1 MFKNKKKLKIITIT
15 TFFIIFC
22 FLFFGENIKDSIKTS
37 LNDNNVIKY
46 KFFKDLIKVIAEP
59 RYIINDYNV
68 NFLPETEF
76 LSFDSFKFKIN
87 KDAQAPHF
95 VEVIDKNFLIISNNM
110 SIYFKNVEDIN
121 FKKKKLL
128 LKEINNNLKNL
139 KIKNILDTKFY
150 NNKLYI
156 SYKKIINNSCNSVGV
171 ANADFN
177 FKNLKFTELF
187 FLDECATGA
196 IWGGAIDI
204 YKSKFATGLL
214 LSTSDVVRSN
224 DEDTSKDKDSRPQD
238 NDSLYHKILYYDF
251 EKSKIEIFSKGHR
264 NPGSILV
271 NQKTIISTEHGP
283 RGGDEINLIK
293 KNGNYGWPISSYG
306 DLYFTRQ
313 KNPFYKKSHEKFGYI
328 EPVFSY
334 VPSIGISTII
344 KVPENFSKFWHDNYL
359 IASLYGN
366 SLHRIK
372 FDSAYNK
379 ILFSEKI
386 FLGERIRDIKF
397 YEKNLI
403 ILTFESGLDLGILK
417 IKK

>member
-1 MFKNKKKLKIITIT
+1 M
-15 TFFIIFC
+15 
-22 FLFFGENIKDSIKTS
+22 
-37 LNDNNVIKY
+37 
-46 KFFKDLIKVIAEP
+46 
-59 RYIINDYNV
+59 
-68 NFLPETEF
+68 
-76 LSFDSFKFKIN
+76 
-87 KDAQAPHF
+87 
-95 VEVIDKNFLIISNNM
+95 
-110 SIYFKNVEDIN
+110 
-121 FKKKKLL
+121 
-128 LKEINNNLKNL
+128 
-139 KIKNILDTKFY
+139 
-150 NNKLYI
+150 
-156 SYKKIINNSCNSVGV
+156 
-171 ANADFN
+171 
-177 FKNLKFTELF
+177 
-187 FLDECATGA
+187 
-196 IWGGAIDI
+196 
-204 YKSKFATGLL
+204 
-214 LSTSDVVRSN
+214 
-224 DEDTSKDKDSRPQD
+224 
-238 NDSLYHKILYYDF
+238 
-251 EKSKIEIFSKGHR
+251 
-264 NPGSILV
+264 V
-271 NQKTIISTEHGP
+271 NQEIIISTEHGP

-313 KNPFYKKSHEKFGYI
+313 KNPFYEKSHEEFGYI

-344 KVPENFSKFWHDNYL
+344 KVPENFSKFWQDNYL

>member
-1 MFKNKKKLKIITIT
+1 MGKNKKKLKIIIFTTLFTI
-15 TFFIIFC
+15 FFFV
-22 FLFFGENIKDSIKTS
+22 FFGENLKDSIKTS

-87 KDAQAPHF
+87 KDTQAPHF
-95 VEVIDKNFLIISNNM
+95 VEIIDKNLLIISNNI

-121 FKKKKLL
+121 LKKKRLQ

-139 KIKNILDTKFY
+139 KIKNILNTKFY

-156 SYKKIINNSCNSVGV
+156 SYKKIINNNCNSVGV

-177 FKNLKFTELF
+177 FNNLKFTELF
-187 FLDECATGA
+187 FLDECAKGA
-196 IWGGAIDI
+196 IWGGAIDV
-204 YKSKFATGLL
+204 YKTKNSIGLL
-214 LSTSDVVRSN
+214 LSTSDVVRSD
-224 DEDTSKDKDSRPQD
+224 DENTLKDKDNRPQD
-238 NDSLYHKILYYDF
+238 NNSFYHKILYYDF
-251 EKSKIEIFSKGHR
+251 EKRNIEIFSKGHR

-271 NQKTIISTEHGP
+271 NQEIIISTEHGP

-313 KNPFYKKSHEKFGYI
+313 KNPFYEKSHKEFGYI
-328 EPVFSY
+328 EPIFSY

-379 ILFSEKI
+379 ILFNEKI

>member
-1 MFKNKKKLKIITIT
+1 
-15 TFFIIFC
+15 
-22 FLFFGENIKDSIKTS
+22 
-37 LNDNNVIKY
+37 
-46 KFFKDLIKVIAEP
+46 
-59 RYIINDYNV
+59 
-68 NFLPETEF
+68 
-76 LSFDSFKFKIN
+76 
-87 KDAQAPHF
+87 
-95 VEVIDKNFLIISNNM
+95 M

-204 YKSKFATGLL
+204 YKSKYATGLL

-283 RGGDEINLIK
+283 R
-293 KNGNYGWPISSYG
+293 
-306 DLYFTRQ
+306 
-313 KNPFYKKSHEKFGYI
+313 
-328 EPVFSY
+328 
-334 VPSIGISTII
+334 
-344 KVPENFSKFWHDNYL
+344 
-359 IASLYGN
+359 
-366 SLHRIK
+366 
-372 FDSAYNK
+372 
-379 ILFSEKI
+379 
-386 FLGERIRDIKF
+386 
-397 YEKNLI
+397 
-403 ILTFESGLDLGILK
+403 
-417 IKK
+417 